1 MEILELNV
9 AAATEGG
16 AVLPA
21 SQISELILSLVKAM
35 RAFQMY
41 LPNNPIY
48 QRAALQVRTA
58 FDPIWAA
65 TDQLE
70 LQVVETDL
78 HWEGEVV
85 YQQLSKPDS
94 FAWALYKDGMRVL
107 TLRRGVEAQE
117 IIRFLDVVNRARFL
131 QADASDDLLT
141 LLWAEEFQWIS
152 YQFAEAY
159 GDAAPPER
167 QGQEADRVPPDV
179 RQAQVAEEA
188 PPKPRGSVVDLD
200 DFDSTLY
207 FLDEAEISYVV
218 REVREEYS
226 RDVRAS
232 ALAALFDLFEQQR
245 AADIRDE
252 ILTIL
257 EQLFP
262 NLLNAGEFRTVAAVL
277 RELRLMAERAKPL
290 EPAQLTRLHAFE
302 LRLSEPTIVR
312 QLIQSLDEAGTRPGD
327 ADVSEVLRELRPA
340 ALETI
345 VIWAPRLASEHVR
358 QLLEAAADRLAAGSS
373 GEVLRLLRSH
383 ESEALLGIVALCGRL
398 QLQAAVAGL
407 GDVLSHADAAV
418 RLAAVQSLTAI
429 GSPGALAHIDR
440 AIDDAD
446 RIVRVAA
453 VKAAGA
459 RGYKGALRRIEAVI
473 QGKAVRAMELSE
485 KMAFFEAYGAIAGA
499 AGLKHLAGMLA
510 PRGLLRRESA
520 EMRACAAIALGRVRT
535 REAREVL
542 ERAASD
548 KELVVRNAV
557 NRALR
562 EATT

>member
-1 MEILELNV
+1 MNI
-9 AAATEGG
+9 APATHDGV
-16 AVLPA
+16 VLPT
-21 SQISELILSLVKAM
+21 SQISELLTSLVKAM

-48 QRAALQVRTA
+48 QRAAQQVQAA
-58 FDPIWAA
+58 FAPVWAA

-70 LQVVETDL
+70 LHVVETDL

-94 FAWALYKDGMRVL
+94 FAWALYKDGLRTL
-107 TLRRGVEAQE
+107 TLRVGVEAQE
-117 IIRFLDVVNRARFL
+117 IVRFLDVVNRARFL
-131 QADASDDLLT
+131 TADASDDLLT

-159 GDAAPPER
+159 GESAPPER
-167 QGQEADRVPPDV
+167 QGQAAEQVSAEV
-179 RQAQVAEEA
+179 RQQQVAEDA
-188 PPKPRGSVVDLD
+188 PKNRSVVDMD

-218 REVREEYS
+218 REVAEEYS
-226 RDVRAS
+226 RDVRTS
-232 ALAALFDLFEQQR
+232 GLTALYDLFEQQ
-245 AADIRDE
+245 AAPEIRDE

-257 EQLFP
+257 DQLFP

-277 RELRLMAERAKPL
+277 RELRVLRERTQGL
-290 EPAQLTRLHAFE
+290 TPAQAARLQAFE
-302 LRLSEPTIVR
+302 VRLSEPTIVR
-312 QLIQSLDEAGTRPGD
+312 QLIQSLDEAAIRPGD
-327 ADVSEVLRELRPA
+327 ADVSEVLRELRPG

-345 VIWAPRLASEHVR
+345 VIWAPRLGSEPVR
-358 QLLEAAADRLAAGSS
+358 HILEAAADRLAAGNS
-373 GEVLRLLRSH
+373 GEVLRLLRSPD
-383 ESEALLGIVALCGRL
+383 SEALLGIVNLCGRL
-398 QLQAAVAGL
+398 KLQPAVAGL
-407 GDVLSHADAAV
+407 GDALSHNDGAL
-418 RLAAVQSLTAI
+418 RLAAVQALTAI

-446 RIVRVAA
+446 RSVRVAA

-459 RGYKGALRRIEAVI
+459 RGYKGALRRVEAAI
-473 QGKAVRAMELSE
+473 QGKAIRAMELSE

-499 AGLKHLAGMLA
+499 AALKYLEGMLA
-510 PRGLLRRESA
+510 PRGLLRMKESA
-520 EMRACAAIALGRVRT
+520 EMRACAAMALGRVRT

-542 ERAASD
+542 ERAAAD

-562 EATT
+562 EAIA